1 MKFVTPQ
8 ERNAIVVARAQA
20 LARIQSQQTIQQ
32 PQAIVKSQSTP
43 QTPEQVTR
51 RFVIKQI

>member
-20 LARIQSQQTIQQ
+20 LARIQSQKVTQQ

-43 QTPEQVTR
+43 QTPEPVTR